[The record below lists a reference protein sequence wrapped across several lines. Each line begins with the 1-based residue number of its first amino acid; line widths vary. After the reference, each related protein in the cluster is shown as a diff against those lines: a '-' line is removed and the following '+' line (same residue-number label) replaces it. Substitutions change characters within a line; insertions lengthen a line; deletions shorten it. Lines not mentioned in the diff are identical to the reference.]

1 MKSIFFPQSGWMGMR
16 VRAALLIVP
25 LLFALLVAPVAGTA
39 LLPVGAADGPSAQ
52 SAAPTLQSDAANESD
67 VRQVFRINLTSD
79 GDARWTVTTRM
90 HGLDTEDDRQ
100 AFRDLAAEYEA
111 GETDAGYSTA
121 TFEPFAANASEAT
134 DREMA
139 IRNESRST
147 RIENETGYLSFSFTW
162 TNFARVDGDRVALG
176 DAFLTPSGT
185 WLSDLEAGQRLMI
198 AAPNGYAYES
208 WNFGTSPDGG
218 VQGGTATW
226 TGPATFEPG
235 DIEATYVATGGSE
248 EPPGSPGEQP
258 TDPPTD
264 QPFDGLAL
272 LGVGLLAI
280 VGGLALGGYVLRER
294 NDAAS
299 QVVAAIPGVGADP
312 ATGEDEPPAG
322 RLTSPDESAADDA
335 ASANSGPGAATGVDG
350 ADGTAAADSSDDVT
364 PGDDAASNV
373 DVDGEDTGA
382 AGAAGAA
389 TASGAAAGDGDD
401 DEIDPELL
409 SDEERVERLLR
420 QNGGRMKQASI
431 VTETG
436 WSNAKVSQLLS
447 SMDEED
453 RVDKLR
459 IGRENLISLP
469 DEDVTEVE

>member
-1 MKSIFFPQSGWMGMR
+1 MR
-16 VRAALLIVP
+16 VRAALLTVP
-25 LLFALLVAPVAGTA
+25 LLFALLVAPAAGTA
-39 LLPVGAADGPSAQ
+39 FLPAGAADGPSAQ
-52 SAAPTLQSDAANESD
+52 SAAPTLQSDGANESD
-67 VRQVFRINLTSD
+67 VRQVFRINLTAD
-79 GDARWTVTTRM
+79 GDARWTVTTRI
-90 HGLDTEDDRQ
+90 HDLDTEDDRQ

-111 GETDAGYSTA
+111 GETDAGYSAA
-121 TFEPFAANASEAT
+121 TFEPFAANASEST
-134 DREMA
+134 GREMT

-147 RIENETGYLSFSFTW
+147 RLDNGTGYLSFSFTW

-198 AAPNGYAYES
+198 TAPNGYAYES

-218 VQGGTATW
+218 VKGGTATW

-235 DIEATYVATGGSE
+235 GIEATYVATGGSE

-258 TDPPTD
+258 SDS
-264 QPFDGLAL
+264 PFDGLAL
-272 LGVGLLAI
+272 LGVGLVAI

-294 NDAAS
+294 DDAAS
-299 QVVAAIPGVGADP
+299 RIAAAIPGVGDDP
-312 ATGEDEPPAG
+312 ATGEDESLTA
-322 RLTSPDESAADDA
+322 RLTSSGEPAADEA
-335 ASANSGPGAATGVDG
+335 ASGDREAGTTTDADGASTDDDEAASSDG
-350 ADGTAAADSSDDVT
+350 ADGEAAGVAGAAANASDADDGAADS
-364 PGDDAASNV
+364 G
-373 DVDGEDTGA
+373 
-382 AGAAGAA
+382 
-389 TASGAAAGDGDD
+389 

-420 QNGGRMKQASI
+420 ENGGRMKQASI

-447 SMDEED
+447 SMDEEG